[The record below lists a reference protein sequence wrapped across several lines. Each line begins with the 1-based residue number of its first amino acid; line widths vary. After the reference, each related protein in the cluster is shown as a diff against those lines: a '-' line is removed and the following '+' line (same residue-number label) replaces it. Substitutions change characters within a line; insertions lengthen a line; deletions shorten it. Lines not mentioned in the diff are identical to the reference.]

1 MSPPSIAFIVFGLAC
16 IALGVAH
23 ELTWLR
29 RRGGVV
35 VKGVIVEIIM
45 DPSPSEGGP
54 YYHPKI
60 EYSIGEEAHD
70 FVSEYGTRAPDGMLA
85 KGFVTSASFAALL
98 ACRLMGSFS
107 SPKRPLCWRKGG
119 STWVWHSLETLDG
132 QQAGLPKAAAGFRSP
147 CHAISG
153 TGTA

>member
-70 FVSEYGTRAPDGMLA
+70 FVSKYGTSAPAAVGTPVAVLLSSEGKEPEVLTAVNRLLFSVIPFAFGLLFIVVGLGMQ
-85 KGFVTSASFAALL
+85 
-98 ACRLMGSFS
+98 
-107 SPKRPLCWRKGG
+107 P
-119 STWVWHSLETLDG
+119 
-132 QQAGLPKAAAGFRSP
+132 
-147 CHAISG
+147 
-153 TGTA
+153 